1 MSDFKDAEFKEYKI
15 DIVKGGSKMLKE
27 VKGFIVEEDGISTV
41 EIVVIIAI
49 LVGIALLFRKSIT
62 AYVQKV
68 ISNFINTAPTVE
80 NLEVNMDAPLP
91 TD

>member
-1 MSDFKDAEFKEYKI
+1 
-15 DIVKGGSKMLKE
+15 MLKE
-27 VKGFIVEEDGISTV
+27 VKGIIFEEDGISTV

-80 NLEVNMDAPLP
+80 NLEVNMDAPVP

>member
-1 MSDFKDAEFKEYKI
+1 
-15 DIVKGGSKMLKE
+15 MLKE
-27 VKGFIVEEDGISTV
+27 VKGIIFEEDGISTV

-68 ISNFINTAPTVE
+68 ISNFIDTAPTVE
-80 NLEVNMDAPLP
+80 NLEVDMEAPLP
-91 TD
+91 KD

>member
-1 MSDFKDAEFKEYKI
+1 
-15 DIVKGGSKMLKE
+15 MLKE

-80 NLEVNMDAPLP
+80 NLEVNMDAPVP
-91 TD
+91 KD

>member
-1 MSDFKDAEFKEYKI
+1 
-15 DIVKGGSKMLKE
+15 MLKE
-27 VKGFIVEEDGISTV
+27 VKGIIFEEEGISTV

-80 NLEVNMDAPLP
+80 NLEVNMDAPVP
-91 TD
+91 ED

>member
-1 MSDFKDAEFKEYKI
+1 
-15 DIVKGGSKMLKE
+15 MLKTLR
-27 VKGFIVEEDGISTV
+27 GLMIEEDGISTV

-68 ISNFINTAPTVE
+68 INNFIDTAPTVE
-80 NLEVNMDAPLP
+80 NVEVNMDAPMP
-91 TD
+91 D

>member
-1 MSDFKDAEFKEYKI
+1 
-15 DIVKGGSKMLKE
+15 MLKE
-27 VKGFIVEEDGISTV
+27 IKGLIVEEDGISTV

-68 ISNFINTAPTVE
+68 ISNFINTAPNVE
-80 NLEVNMDAPLP
+80 NLEVNMEAPLP
-91 TD
+91 KD

>member
-1 MSDFKDAEFKEYKI
+1 
-15 DIVKGGSKMLKE
+15 MLKE
-27 VKGFIVEEDGISTV
+27 IKGLIVEEDGISTV

-80 NLEVNMDAPLP
+80 NPKVNMEAPLP
-91 TD
+91 ED

>member
-1 MSDFKDAEFKEYKI
+1 
-15 DIVKGGSKMLKE
+15 MLKE
-27 VKGFIVEEDGISTV
+27 VKGIIFEEDGISTV

-80 NLEVNMDAPLP
+80 NLEVNMDAPVP
-91 TD
+91 ED

>member
-1 MSDFKDAEFKEYKI
+1 
-15 DIVKGGSKMLKE
+15 MLKAL
-27 VKGFIVEEDGISTV
+27 KGFIFDEDGISTV

-68 ISNFINTAPTVE
+68 ISNFIDTAPTVE
-80 NLEVNMDAPLP
+80 NLEVNMDAPIP
-91 TD
+91 D

>member
-1 MSDFKDAEFKEYKI
+1 
-15 DIVKGGSKMLKE
+15 MLKE
-27 VKGFIVEEDGISTV
+27 VKGIIFEEDGISTV

-49 LVGIALLFRKSIT
+49 LIGIALLFRKSIT